1 MSKTQENPEVHR
13 ITESVADS
21 LLLFARQWNE
31 SAAEDIVQ
39 NAMLKLL
46 RTPVL
51 DNDNIVAWMFTV
63 VRNEA
68 NDRFRS
74 RKKRQLLNENYA
86 RSRRN
91 WFESDHESRLDAE
104 TVAGNLKKLP
114 LDMREIIVAKI
125 WGDLTYE
132 EIAAMVGSSKSTVH
146 RKYVEGLSELRKMV
160 DR

>member
-21 LLLFARQWNE
+21 LLLFARQWDEN
-31 SAAEDIVQ
+31 AAEDIVQ

-68 NDRFRS
+68 NDRFRN

-91 WFESDHESRLDAE
+91 WFEPDHESRLDAE
-104 TVAGNLKKLP
+104 TVAENLEKLP
-114 LDMREIIVAKI
+114 LDTREIIVAKI

-132 EIAAMVGSSKSTVH
+132 EIAAMIGTSKSTVH
-146 RKYVEGLSELRKMV
+146 RKYVEGISELRKMV